1 MVVSVLRH
9 GLNFL
14 LPIIGVFF
22 IGALPYLFFSNVQ
35 GIEAVARLLQ
45 SGALKNALF
54 LNQDLGFHF
63 DAYIHKIGVLMVKI
77 MTFSNVEYYES
88 QQLKYMFPT
97 ILPYF
102 YFSLKLV
109 VSAFFLAI
117 GSAVVFALLIKS
129 LPGRIQKAVRFFFFS
144 LESLPDIFLITMIQY
159 MIILIYRNTGELL
172 MPIVHS
178 NQEPIFFLPVLCLA
192 ILPTLFIVRT
202 LLFLLDDEDSKI
214 YVEFARAKGIKYS
227 LILYVHMLRNSLISL
242 FYHTKTIYWLM
253 ISTLFIIEY
262 IMAIPG
268 ITKFMLNN
276 GPTTPDVVTV
286 SVLLMFVPFYI
297 IFTAISYTINFRL
310 GRNEEEAA

>member
-1 MVVSVLRH
+1 M
-9 GLNFL
+9 

-45 SGALKNALF
+45 SGAIKNALF
-54 LNQDLGFHF
+54 LNQDLGLYF
-63 DAYIHKIGVLMVKI
+63 DTYFHKIGVLMGKLLTI
-77 MTFSNVEYYES
+77 SNVEYYES

-109 VSAFFLAI
+109 VSAFILAS
-117 GSAVVFALLIKS
+117 GSAVILALLIKS
-129 LPGRIQKAVRFFFFS
+129 LPGRFQKAVRFFFFS
-144 LESLPDIFLITMIQY
+144 LESLPDVFLITMIQY
-159 MIILIYRNTGELL
+159 IIILIFRNTGELL

-253 ISTLFIIEY
+253 ISTLFIVEY

-297 IFTAISYTINFRL
+297 IFTAISYTINLKL